1 MTTCIHYSFFY
12 VLAGGAHVPLAQSAV
27 SLPALLYHPPLSTLL
42 MLTPRTAPAP
52 FPYFLRPLRDREIR
66 ADQGLQRS
74 TSTILPDLVYKT
86 KHRQMPAQMTE
97 TPKQT
102 DLKTACARAHTP
114 HTLTHTHA
122 LCPSHRDYAI

>member
-52 FPYFLRPLRDREIR
+52 FPYFLRPEG
-66 ADQGLQRS
+66 QGDKGRPRL
-74 TSTILPDLVYKT
+74 TEKYVY
-86 KHRQMPAQMTE
+86 HPPR
-97 TPKQT
+97 
-102 DLKTACARAHTP
+102 
-114 HTLTHTHA
+114 
-122 LCPSHRDYAI
+122 PSL